1 MRNSECISEEQP
13 LRPET
18 GAGRK
23 FGGEWWQKY
32 GGRKKRWSCF
42 PQPSESLDTEN
53 HQPHDHNSLPPTSVF
68 PFPVHHSIN
77 PAFGI
82 ILLMFRIILA
92 TAKSVQS
99 RSTITLRYTR
109 PFTPDTSTRQ
119 QSSLAQTPFRDS
131 IETPDSDLGSLLA
144 DCAVSCP
151 PFTVIKNATE
161 SKTQQT
167 QKLHAHDDG
176 RAEDTAT
183 PLGDIQDVPETA
195 PATAIKRWMG
205 RPPKAPK
212 PIAPKGPPKKRGP
225 KPKPKVEKPER
236 IPKPLG
242 RPPGTRNHVPSK
254 TSPRPSKLRI
264 EQTENIS
271 AKGSTITFSKLE
283 SRSKRSDF
291 TSGNIRKDI
300 LSYLAW
306 AGGKGRSLGDIS
318 RINIVSESLCGI
330 VVDLVSSVM
339 RLISIR

>member
-1 MRNSECISEEQP
+1 M
-13 LRPET
+13 
-18 GAGRK
+18 
-23 FGGEWWQKY
+23 
-32 GGRKKRWSCF
+32 
-42 PQPSESLDTEN
+42 
-53 HQPHDHNSLPPTSVF
+53 
-68 PFPVHHSIN
+68 
-77 PAFGI
+77 
-82 ILLMFRIILA
+82 
-92 TAKSVQS
+92 
-99 RSTITLRYTR
+99 
-109 PFTPDTSTRQ
+109 
-119 QSSLAQTPFRDS
+119 
-131 IETPDSDLGSLLA
+131 
-144 DCAVSCP
+144 
-151 PFTVIKNATE
+151 IKNATE
-161 SKTQQT
+161 SKAQQT

-195 PATAIKRWMG
+195 PATPIKRRMG
-205 RPPKAPK
+205 RPPKPK
-212 PIAPKGPPKKRGP
+212 APKGPPKKRGP

-254 TSPRPSKLRI
+254 TSPRPSKLSI

-283 SRSKRSDF
+283 SRSKRSNF

-330 VVDLVSSVM
+330 VADLVSSVM

>member
-1 MRNSECISEEQP
+1 
-13 LRPET
+13 
-18 GAGRK
+18 
-23 FGGEWWQKY
+23 
-32 GGRKKRWSCF
+32 
-42 PQPSESLDTEN
+42 
-53 HQPHDHNSLPPTSVF
+53 
-68 PFPVHHSIN
+68 
-77 PAFGI
+77 
-82 ILLMFRIILA
+82 MFRIILA

-99 RSTITLRYTR
+99 RSPVTLRYTR
-109 PFTPDTSTRQ
+109 PFTPDTSPRQ
-119 QSSLAQTPFRDS
+119 QSSLAQAPFRDS
-131 IETPDSDLGSLLA
+131 FETPDSDFGSLLA
-144 DCAVSCP
+144 DCDVSCP

-176 RAEDTAT
+176 RRAEDTAT
-183 PLGDIQDVPETA
+183 PPETA
-195 PATAIKRWMG
+195 PATPIKRRMG
-205 RPPKAPK
+205 RPPKPK
-212 PIAPKGPPKKRGP
+212 APKGPPKKRGP
-225 KPKPKVEKPER
+225 KPKPKIEKPER

-254 TSPRPSKLRI
+254 RSPRASKLRI

-271 AKGSTITFSKLE
+271 ARGSTITFSKLE

-318 RINIVSESLCGI
+318 RINIVSESLCGM
-330 VVDLVSSVM
+330 VADLVSSVM